1 MNDPFENINIA
12 ERNPEIVKEFEIRL
26 QIILSQ
32 DVNLPI
38 NEDDESSEAISNEL
52 KKMGYT

>member
-1 MNDPFENINIA
+1 M
-12 ERNPEIVKEFEIRL
+12 VKEFEIRL

-32 DVNLPI
+32 DNLLI
-38 NEDDESSEAISNEL
+38 NENGEGSEAISNEL

>member
-12 ERNPEIVKEFEIRL
+12 ERNPEIVKEFEMRL

-32 DVNLPI
+32 DVNLSI

>member
-12 ERNPEIVKEFEIRL
+12 ERNPEMVKEFEIRL
-26 QIILSQ
+26 QIILGQ
-32 DVNLPI
+32 DNLLI
-38 NEDDESSEAISNEL
+38 NENGEGSEAISNEL